1 METLSYLEASALG
14 GLDANPEKMPR
25 GRFWKVLEGLDT
37 LLGEVKKEEGQEQV
51 TLYRLQVRGW
61 RGEGSL
67 STPGTRSWEDRER
80 NTEYMSVRL
89 GAGNVSRVKLQK
101 SHYLRAGGVQR
112 PRGDHE
118 AVGWRGNGR

>member
-14 GLDANPEKMPR
+14 GLDANREKMPR
-25 GRFWKVLEGLDT
+25 GRFWKVLEGLDA

-80 NTEYMSVRL
+80 NTEYMSVRP